1 MKRKKARINSFRLRS
16 SYVTAII
23 SISLVLLLLGLVGLL
38 MLNAKKISD
47 HVKENIGFSVILKEQ
62 VKEVDIIRL
71 QKNLDAS
78 SYVKTTEYIS
88 AEEAAAELQK
98 ELGEDFLEFLGYN
111 PLLPSIEVKLH
122 AAYANP
128 DSINMIQNELAV
140 KEQVKELYYQ
150 ESLIHLINENVRKI
164 SLILLGFSLLMFL
177 IVAAL
182 INNTIRLSVY
192 SKRFIIKTMQLVGA
206 TKAFI
211 RRPFL
216 LRSALHGVY
225 GALIAIGL
233 LTGGIYYIQQEF
245 REVLN
250 FQDVEILVILFGSII
265 IAGILI
271 SWISTFFAVNRYLRL
286 QKDELYE

>member
-1 MKRKKARINSFRLRS
+1 MKRKNSRISSFRLRS

-38 MLNAKKISD
+38 LLNAKKISD
-47 HVKENIGFSVILKEQ
+47 HVKENIGFSVILKEH

-78 SYVKTTEYIS
+78 RYVKTTEYIS
-88 AEEAAAELQK
+88 AEEAAAELQE

-111 PLLPSIEVKLH
+111 PLLPSIEVKLN

-128 DSINMIQNELAV
+128 DSIHMIQDELAAR
-140 KEQVKELYYQ
+140 EQVKELYYQ
-150 ESLIHLINENVRKI
+150 ESLIHLINENVKKI
-164 SLILLGFSLLMFL
+164 SLILLGFSVLMFL
-177 IVAAL
+177 IVVAL
-182 INNTIRLSVY
+182 INNTIRLAVY

-206 TKAFI
+206 TKSFI

-225 GALIAIGL
+225 GALIAIVL
-233 LTGGIYYIQQEF
+233 ITAGIYYMQQEF
-245 REVLN
+245 RDVLN
-250 FQDVEILVILFGSII
+250 FQDVEILVVLFGSII

-271 SWISTFFAVNRYLRL
+271 TWISTFFAVNRYLRL
-286 QKDELYE
+286 QEDELYQ